1 MFMYVDIELN
11 TQNIDVIQI
20 QLTLTVSLYVNNLFI
35 EELS

>member
-1 MFMYVDIELN
+1 MYVDIELN

-20 QLTLTVSLYVNNLFI
+20 QLPLTVSLYVNNLFI